1 MSQGGGG
8 EFDARATDRE
18 GERRRRRRRRRRE
31 WRVIDL
37 PAAAD
42 ETQLG
47 GEGEILCRRSLRSPF
62 RSPCRGDDDESANAF
77 LHGTIQRPV
86 TATPLA
92 PLKISPYPA
101 GWITN
106 T

>member
-1 MSQGGGG
+1 MSQRDGG

-18 GERRRRRRRRRRE
+18 GERRRRRRRE

-47 GEGEILCRRSLRSPF
+47 GENIVSSLRSPF
-62 RSPCRGDDDESANAF
+62 RFPCRGDDDESANAF
-77 LHGTIQRPV
+77 LHGTIYSDQ
-86 TATPLA
+86 
-92 PLKISPYPA
+92 SPQPRLLH
-101 GWITN
+101 
-106 T
+106 